1 MCQAAQPFRDLA
13 EKMRSVGISAR
24 DVGDYLTKYRE
35 FPVSHSSVQ
44 RHDAH
49 FRRDELVEVP
59 ITGPNGEVTVQKI
72 ARRKLD
78 LYAQTN
84 WDVVPSDNEARS
96 WGKLLVDLS
105 SADAD
110 REKMEMLR
118 KMFQPRPPAL
128 PSGEVIEGQIVDRD

>member
-1 MCQAAQPFRDLA
+1 
-13 EKMRSVGISAR
+13 MRSVGISTR
-24 DVGDYLTKYRE
+24 DVADFLINQRD
-35 FPVSHSSVQ
+35 FPISHSATA

-49 FRRDELVEVP
+49 FKRDDIVEVQ
-59 ITGPNGEVTVQKI
+59 IVGPDGEVTVQKI
-72 ARRKLD
+72 ARRKLE

-118 KMFQPRPPAL
+118 RMFQPRAL
-128 PSGEVIEGQIVDRD
+128 PAGEVIEGQVVAHDE